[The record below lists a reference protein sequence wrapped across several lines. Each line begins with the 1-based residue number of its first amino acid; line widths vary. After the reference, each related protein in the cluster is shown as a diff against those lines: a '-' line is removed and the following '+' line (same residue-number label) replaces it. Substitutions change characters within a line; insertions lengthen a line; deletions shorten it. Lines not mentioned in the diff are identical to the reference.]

1 MKRLLSSRPAASLAL
16 LPAALILLPQA
27 ALAHPGH
34 GAATGAEA
42 GFLHP
47 LLGADHVL
55 AMVAVGL
62 LASLRG
68 GRALWALPL
77 SFLALM
83 SVGAGLGLAGVVLP
97 HVEIAIALSIVVFG
111 LAAVVGLRA
120 PVALLAALVGVFAVF
135 HGYAHGAEMPE
146 TASGL
151 SFGLGFLAATALLHA
166 AGIGVGVAASRI
178 GATRAAPAFGVGLAA
193 AGLALLALPA

>member
-1 MKRLLSSRPAASLAL
+1 MKRLLAAPLVSSLAV
-16 LPAALILLPQA
+16 LPAALALLPQA

-34 GAATGAEA
+34 GAAIGAEA

-47 LLGADHVL
+47 LMGADHVL

-62 LASLRG
+62 LAALRG

-77 SFLALM
+77 SFLVLM
-83 SVGAGLGLAGVVLP
+83 SAGAGLGMAGVALP
-97 HVEIAIALSIVVFG
+97 YAETGIALSIVVFG
-111 LAAVVGLRA
+111 VAAIVGLRA
-120 PVALLAALVGVFAVF
+120 PVALLASLVGVFAVF

-151 SFGLGFLAATALLHA
+151 SFGFGFLAATALLHA
-166 AGIGVGVAASRI
+166 AGLGLGIAAARLDVA
-178 GATRAAPAFGVGLAA
+178 RAAPALGACVAA